1 MFAHA
6 GVELLI
12 GDTQFTSFASTNVQI
27 LTQQTLL
34 ASQVPAA
41 CARTRELLREEESLI
56 GDTQQGLDAVVKVL
70 SFLALLVQKYKY

>member
-1 MFAHA
+1 MCAHA

-12 GDTQFTSFASTNVQI
+12 GNTHFTSFASTNVQI
-27 LTQQTLL
+27 LTQKTLL
-34 ASQVPAA
+34 AAQVPAA

-70 SFLALLVQKYKY
+70 SFLALLVRKYKY